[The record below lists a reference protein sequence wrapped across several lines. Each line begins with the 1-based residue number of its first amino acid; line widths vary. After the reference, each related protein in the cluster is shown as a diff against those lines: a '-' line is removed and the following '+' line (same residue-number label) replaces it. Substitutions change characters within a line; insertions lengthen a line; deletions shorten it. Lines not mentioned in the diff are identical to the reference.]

1 MCVIFP
7 LICNLRL
14 FLVASETVRS
24 RVRLLV
30 ARKHAHKARAPRTT
44 YLIDYPAPLNHSI
57 ATAWIAP
64 WLPATYREH
73 QCASHFSLISWSQV
87 RLDDT
92 GVRLDIVPSHTYKHC
107 ALCKQPQERLSR
119 VFKPLYRHRTD
130 RTMDPRNL

>member
-1 MCVIFP
+1 MCVIFQP
-7 LICNLRL
+7 ILRL
-14 FLVASETVRS
+14 FLVMISTEAC
-24 RVRLLV
+24 RVSLGIVPSCTYKHR
-30 ARKHAHKARAPRTT
+30 RKCNSPRGG
-44 YLIDYPAPLNHSI
+44 YPACLNHSI
-57 ATAWIAP
+57 ATVRTVP
-64 WLPATYREH
+64 WMRVYFRDH

-107 ALCKQPQERLSR
+107 ALFKQPQERLSR